1 MKKKTRYDLIESE
14 IENYKII
21 NKASSIS
28 REELFKIFESHIN
41 VPTYENL
48 KKRFI
53 SAKISSY
60 LGRKKDSSGR
70 RKILSTGNGM
80 FSFIETERDA
90 KNLDGTLS
98 QLNKRIDGM
107 SKNVRKVENRK
118 FFVENQVTFDDIE
131 KLNKAE

>member
-1 MKKKTRYDLIESE
+1 MEKKSRYDLIEEE
-14 IENYKII
+14 IANYKII
-21 NKASSIS
+21 NQASSIS

-41 VPTYENL
+41 IPNYEQL

-70 RKILSTGNGM
+70 RKILSTGNGS
-80 FSFIETERDA
+80 FSFIETERDT
-90 KNLDGTLS
+90 KNLDGTLN

-107 SKNVRKVENRK
+107 NKNVRKVENRK
-118 FFVENQVTFDDIE
+118 FFVENQVTFDDIK
-131 KLNKAE
+131 KLDKAK